1 MESIAIVAFDQHAA
15 TTVAAV
21 LLPRQRTPV
30 LHTLTS
36 EPQTILRFVQR
47 LQRQHPVRCC
57 YEAGPC
63 GFALQR
69 AFTAHGI
76 SCELIAP
83 ALIPRRPG
91 DRVNPDR
98 RDAGQLA
105 VLYRADALTPSTFRP
120 RSRRPSGICC
130 AVVRTS
136 ASICCGRDIGWHA
149 PVVAD
154 QSVTPPRVGRPPGQR
169 RAMPQR
175 HVARPV
181 LASSVSQA

>member
-1 MESIAIVAFDQHAA
+1 MQSIAIVAFDQHAA

-36 EPQTILRFVQR
+36 EPQTILRFLQR

-69 AFTAHGI
+69 ALTAHGI

-91 DRVNPDR
+91 DRVKTDR

-105 VLYRADALTPSTFRP
+105 VLYRADALTAIHIPDRD
-120 RSRRPSGICC
+120 RG
-130 AVVRTS
+130 
-136 ASICCGRDIGWHA
+136 GRAGS
-149 PVVAD
+149 VAL
-154 QSVTPPRVGRPPGQR
+154 P
-169 RAMPQR
+169 
-175 HVARPV
+175 
-181 LASSVSQA
+181 